1 MAELA
6 RSDRA
11 ARGRLLVES
20 SQDAGDVWLT
30 VYGEIDVANVAEEL
44 ERSLAA
50 ARELGPKRIVVD
62 LDGLSFMDSTGLH
75 ALLLARRDAR
85 SVGCEIALA
94 RVPEHAMAVLRVTGV
109 LRFFAIVE

>member
-30 VYGEIDVANVAEEL
+30 VYGEIDVANVAEL